1 MQVLLHLPDDL
12 AARFKA
18 AVPKQERSAFV
29 AELLAKALPEQDG
42 ALYKLALD
50 VENDPALSAMVDDWD
65 VTAGDG
71 LEAREIQP

>member
-18 AVPKQERSAFV
+18 AVPKKSRSAFV
-29 AELLAKALPEQDG
+29 AALLAKALPEQDD
-42 ALYKLALD
+42 ALYQLALE
-50 VENDPALSAMVDDWD
+50 VEGDSELSALTDDWD

-71 LEAREIQP
+71 LETR